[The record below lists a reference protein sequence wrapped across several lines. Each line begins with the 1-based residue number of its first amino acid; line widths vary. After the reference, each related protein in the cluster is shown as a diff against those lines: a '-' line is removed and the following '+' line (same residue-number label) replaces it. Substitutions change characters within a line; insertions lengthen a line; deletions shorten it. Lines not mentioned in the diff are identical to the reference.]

1 MKIFIV
7 ALQPLMKTMHF
18 FLQTKIDQ
26 QRIMVF
32 HPGIAKMLNQ
42 YEYTSKNHAQF
53 HGLNFFSTH

>member
-1 MKIFIV
+1 
-7 ALQPLMKTMHF
+7 MKTMHF

-53 HGLNFFSTH
+53 HGLNFSSTH